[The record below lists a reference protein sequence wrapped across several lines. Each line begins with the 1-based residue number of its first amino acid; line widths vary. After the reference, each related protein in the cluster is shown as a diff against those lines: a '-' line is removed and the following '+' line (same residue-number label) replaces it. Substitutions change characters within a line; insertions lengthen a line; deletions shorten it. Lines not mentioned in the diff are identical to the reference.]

1 MNIMD
6 PEQWN
11 ILQQVLA
18 ARQAAHMR
26 DPSLRRNTVPG
37 MGSAANHTGNVRG
50 GMGAQ
55 SGASSPWDEVAG
67 GGSTANALPPAN
79 PMVDDRRYYG
89 DMADNGF
96 ASSMLGYGT
105 ALGTLAFAPPN
116 PLTLALGL
124 GGIGLG
130 TLGSAMK
137 TRGETEARR
146 LGYQGN

>member
-1 MNIMD
+1 MD
-6 PEQWN
+6 EMAKRRMAEILMSDPQWSRV
-11 ILQQVLA
+11 QQMRE
-18 ARQAAHMR
+18 RQNFADQGA
-26 DPSLRRNTVPG
+26 PG
-37 MGSAANHTGNVRG
+37 YAGLP
-50 GMGAQ
+50 GAQ
-55 SGASSPWDEVAG
+55 GGSSSPWAEVAG

-116 PLTLALGL
+116 PFTLALGL

>member
-1 MNIMD
+1 
-6 PEQWN
+6 
-11 ILQQVLA
+11 
-18 ARQAAHMR
+18 
-26 DPSLRRNTVPG
+26 
-37 MGSAANHTGNVRG
+37 
-50 GMGAQ
+50 
-55 SGASSPWDEVAG
+55 
-67 GGSTANALPPAN
+67 
-79 PMVDDRRYYG
+79 MVDDRRYYG

-116 PLTLALGL
+116 PFTLALGL

-137 TRGETEARR
+137 AHGEDKARR